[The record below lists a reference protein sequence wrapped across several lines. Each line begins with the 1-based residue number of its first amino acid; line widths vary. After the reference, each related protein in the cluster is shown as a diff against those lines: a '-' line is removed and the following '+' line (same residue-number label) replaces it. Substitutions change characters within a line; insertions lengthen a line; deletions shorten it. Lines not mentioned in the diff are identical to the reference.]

1 MRYFLILLTLSTF
14 VFFNSEAQNSK
25 LDKYISK
32 INDEIVEGDYDKA
45 QKFNEK
51 LLKKSEKKYDTNNP
65 YLVDHQLYK
74 LKLNFYTGQPKELI
88 KDFTKLTELINVLYK
103 NDDPKGPYYILESA
117 EVFSDYGDILLSD
130 SLLNLAEKRITENN
144 LQRTGSYLS
153 LYRLIKIKNLT
164 KKGQY
169 NEVFDLFNDY
179 NEFFG
184 QRLFKAQSSKS
195 ENLTTVI
202 NHYSSWNNY
211 YGLALARYGEIQKA
225 FSHLTSTATFIRGKK
240 GDDTQGYAEN
250 KFFTGMIANENG
262 SFDVPEELIDAY
274 HEFKGAED
282 SHFLKM
288 HILRELAL
296 AYLYRGDE
304 GGYRKYESR
313 YEREA
318 RSYDESSI
326 YNLHHQALNTGRK
339 LTDSELS
346 SVENTLNIILSSNSL
361 PENYPGKLNWYY
373 SLAEVAILKEST
385 QNVESYLN
393 EALELK
399 KNIYGENSVEYH
411 WSKIDLANFYV
422 DFTAK
427 IKLAGEIYE
436 NSYEKILKDQSTNQ
450 HTKVLNLLNH
460 LATYYEVADEH
471 QKAIQ
476 TLEEAKDATDKK
488 FRGVED
494 DPARAV
500 QLEYMASLQVKLADY
515 GQARWNLN
523 KALEILEE
531 NKKDT
536 EYGIYYPKALLTKA
550 NLKTIEAEYDEAEEL
565 IEDVDK
571 LIRKADII
579 MQSKFKSFSTEAE
592 KAKIY
597 LAIGEYD
604 EALEIIHTQLADTR
618 AKYGED
624 HFKMIVPNTQKAELE
639 FIYGDYST
647 AEIFASRA
655 RNIALSFYGE
665 NTSKAIQPAKI
676 LAKLSTAIGDY
687 ESAEELTREVLETQ
701 IKYFGEEHI
710 DVASSQAYLA
720 LLLNYQNKNEEE
732 IEMLF
737 KKAIATLGSKLGT
750 KNPEFASVSKDQAVY
765 YIKKKRY
772 QEAMRLLNHAEDVY
786 EDKIGRR
793 NNVNLASILSLKGD
807 WHYSKKEY
815 SKSEDYYED
824 ARKTLRK
831 IFNEKHPEY
840 VKNTAKLARSEYM
853 QGNTKRAESYLQEAL
868 DNHLNYLTDYFPAL
882 SERAKT
888 QYWNTIRDDFEFYHF
903 LISKKDDPKDKELEQ
918 AYDYALVTKA
928 ILLNSGLKLRNRI
941 LNSGDEEL
949 IDMFETWRMSKE
961 LMAQAVSMSAE
972 RQTELG
978 IDINDLSRQTE
989 KLEKQLTSKS
999 VLFLQEED
1007 RNKITS
1013 NDVQKSLD
1021 DNETAIE
1028 MVRIRTFD
1036 QYFSDSVIYV
1046 SYILNDKEIKRVNL
1060 SRGNYM
1066 ESKGHALYKN
1076 SIYFGIE
1083 DNESYDL
1090 YWKSVAN
1097 QITDAS
1103 KIYFSPDGVYNQI
1116 NLESLSDDNGSYV
1129 FDESNIILVSNTKE
1143 IYQKR
1148 NNSEIENKN
1157 NKAEIIGSPLFY
1169 TSNDVRK
1176 KTIKALPGTKKE
1188 AEELNSLLS
1197 SKGWT
1202 TNTLTGIE
1210 ASEERIKEIKNPKV
1224 FHVATHGFFNEG
1236 TDQGPDLQNP
1246 LYNPLLRSGLLLTGA
1261 GDLLAEHPANYN
1273 ADNGVLTAFEAMNMD
1288 LDNTDLVVLS
1298 ACETAGGD
1306 IKVGEGVYGLQRAF
1320 LVAGA
1325 ETLVMSLFKVDD
1337 KVTSEF
1343 MITFYKQML
1352 EGKDKREAFYAA
1364 KKEVKANYSQ
1374 PKYWAPFVMIGM

>member
-1 MRYFLILLTLSTF
+1 MRHILLFLTLSTITLS
-14 VFFNSEAQNSK
+14 NSIAQDSK
-25 LDKYISK
+25 LDKYLSRIK
-32 INDEIVEGDYDKA
+32 DEILEGDYDKA

-51 LLKKSEKKYDTNNP
+51 LLEKSKKRYDSNNP
-65 YLVDHQLYK
+65 YLAHHQLNI
-74 LKLNFYTGQPKELI
+74 LKLDFYTGQPKNLNQDI
-88 KDFTKLTELINVLYK
+88 TKLLELINVIYK
-103 NDDPKGPYYILESA
+103 NDDPQGPYQILEAA
-117 EVFSDYGDILLSD
+117 EVFSDYGDILFSD
-130 SLLNLAEKRITENN
+130 SLLNLAEKKITEND
-144 LQRTGSYLS
+144 LPRTGSYLS
-153 LYRLIKIKNLT
+153 LYRLTKLKNLT
-164 KKGQY
+164 TKGQY
-169 NEVFDLFNDY
+169 QEVFSLYNEY

-184 QRLFKAQSSKS
+184 QRLFKAQSSKA
-195 ENLTTVI
+195 EDLTMVI

-211 YGLALARYGEIQKA
+211 YGLALAKYGEIQKA
-225 FSHLTSTATFIRGKK
+225 FSHLTSTASFIRSKK
-240 GDDTQGYAEN
+240 GDETQGYAEN
-250 KFFTGMIANENG
+250 KFFTGIIANENG
-262 SFDVPEELIDAY
+262 SFDVPDELIVAY
-274 HEFKGAED
+274 HDFKDADD

-288 HILRELAL
+288 QILRELAL
-296 AYLYRGDE
+296 AYLYRGNE
-304 GGYRKYESR
+304 SGFRKYESR
-313 YEREA
+313 YRKEA
-318 RSYDESSI
+318 RSYDESSV
-326 YNLHHQALNTGRK
+326 YNLHHKALNTGRK

-346 SVENTLNIILSSNSL
+346 TVENTLNNILHAPQL
-361 PENYPGKLNWYY
+361 PENYPGKIGWYY
-373 SLAEVAILKEST
+373 SLAEVAILRETPS
-385 QNVESYLN
+385 NVENYLKK
-393 EALELK
+393 ALDLK
-399 KNIYGENSVEYH
+399 KNIYGTESVEYH

-427 IKLAGEIYE
+427 LKSAGEIYK
-436 NSYEKILKDQSTNQ
+436 NSYEKIIKDQSTNQ

-460 LATYYEVADEH
+460 LATYYEMADEH
-471 QKAIQ
+471 QLAIQ

-515 GQARWNLN
+515 DKARINLG

-604 EALEIIHTQLADTR
+604 EALDIIHTQLADTK
-618 AKYGED
+618 AKYGEG
-624 HFKMIVPNTQKAELE
+624 HFKMIIPNTQKAELE

-647 AEIFASRA
+647 AEVFASRA
-655 RNIALSFYGE
+655 RNIALSYYGE

-687 ESAEELTREVLETQ
+687 KSAEELTREVLETQ
-701 IKYFGEEHI
+701 IRYFGEDHI

-732 IEMLF
+732 IEKLF
-737 KKAIATLGSKLGT
+737 KSAIATLGAKLGT
-750 KNPEFASVSKDQAVY
+750 KNPDFASVSKDQAVY
-765 YIKKKRY
+765 YIRKKRY
-772 QEAMRLLNHAEDVY
+772 ADAMRLLNHAEAVY

-840 VKNTAKLARSEYM
+840 VKNTAKLARAEYM
-853 QGNTKRAESYLQEAL
+853 QDNTKRAEIYLQEAL
-868 DNHLNYLTDYFPAL
+868 DNHLVYLTDYFPAL

-972 RQTELG
+972 RQAELG
-978 IDINDLSRQTE
+978 IDINDLSKQTE

-1013 NDVQKSLD
+1013 GDVQKSLD
-1021 DNETAIE
+1021 GQETAIE

-1036 QYFSDSVIYV
+1036 QYFGDSVIYV
-1046 SYILNDKEIKRVNL
+1046 CYMLTDKEIKRVNL
-1060 SRGNYM
+1060 PRGNYM
-1066 ESKGHALYKN
+1066 ETKGHSLYKN
-1076 SIYFGIE
+1076 SIYFGLE
-1083 DNESYDL
+1083 DNESYHL
-1090 YWKSVAN
+1090 YWKSVAK
-1097 QITDAS
+1097 QIPDAS

-1116 NLESLSDDNGSYV
+1116 NLESLSDENDSYV
-1129 FDESNIILVSNTKE
+1129 FDEANIILVSNTKE

-1148 NNSEIENKN
+1148 NKKEIKNNN
-1157 NKAEIIGSPLFY
+1157 NKAEIIGSPQFY
-1169 TSNDVRK
+1169 SSNNVSKRTVK
-1176 KTIKALPGTKKE
+1176 SLPGTKKE
-1188 AEELNSLLS
+1188 AEELNTLLS
-1197 SKGWT
+1197 SNGWT
-1202 TNTLTGIE
+1202 TNTLTGAE
-1210 ASEERIKEIKNPKV
+1210 ASEQKIKEIKNPKV

-1236 TDQGPDLQNP
+1236 SGQGPDLQNP
-1246 LYNPLLRSGLLLTGA
+1246 LYNPLLRSGLLLSGA

-1343 MITFYKQML
+1343 MITFYKEML
-1352 EGKDKREAFYAA
+1352 DGKDKREAFYAA
-1364 KKEVKANYSQ
+1364 KKKVKEDHAA